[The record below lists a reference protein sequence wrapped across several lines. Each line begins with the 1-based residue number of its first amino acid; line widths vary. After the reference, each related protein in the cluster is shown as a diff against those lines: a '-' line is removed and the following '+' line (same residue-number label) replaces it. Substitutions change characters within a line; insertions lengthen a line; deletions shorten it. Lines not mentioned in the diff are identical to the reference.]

1 MLTIGI
7 CGASGSGKTTL
18 ARALAASIRGQCALI
33 KQDCY
38 YRDHSY
44 LPLEERARINYD
56 EPDAFEHDALRD
68 DIRMLRC
75 GDSITRKGYDYTQHR
90 RADSKELIPPPDVVI
105 LEGIHAFYDPRTRDM
120 LDFKL
125 YVHVDPDICLL
136 RRVQRDI
143 LERGRDINGIASQYL
158 TTVKPMYE
166 RYIRTYIQYADVI
179 VSGGGFNKKIV
190 DILAFYI
197 NSGQVLPV
205 DGLRGRPSSQCAAD
219 P

>member
-18 ARALAASIRGQCALI
+18 AKALAASIEGKSTLI

-44 LPLEERARINYD
+44 LPLEERAKINYD
-56 EPDAFEHDALRD
+56 EPDAFEHDALRED
-68 DIRMLRC
+68 LRALKS
-75 GDSITRKGYDYTQHR
+75 GKAITRKGYDYTMHR
-90 RADSKELIPPPDVVI
+90 RSDSEDLIEPCDVTI
-105 LEGIHAFYDPRTRDM
+105 IEGIHAFYDPRTRDM
-120 LDFKL
+120 MDFKL
-125 YVHVDPDICLL
+125 FVHVDPDICLL

-143 LERGRDINGIASQYL
+143 LERGRDISGIAQQYL
-158 TTVKPMYE
+158 STVKPMYE
-166 RYIRTYIQYADVI
+166 RYIRTYIEFADVI

-197 NSGQVLPV
+197 NSGQLPSTEAPPAGSFPV
-205 DGLRGRPSSQCAAD
+205 
-219 P
+219 